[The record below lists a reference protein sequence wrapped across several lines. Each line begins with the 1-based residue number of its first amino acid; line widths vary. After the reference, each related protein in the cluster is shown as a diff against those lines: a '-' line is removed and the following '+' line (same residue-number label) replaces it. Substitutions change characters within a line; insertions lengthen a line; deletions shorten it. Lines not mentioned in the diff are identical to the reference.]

1 MPFFVSSTS
10 KISLNF
16 FFQIKGLDI
25 CMLAKDFKTKS
36 KIEDTIFFKE
46 EHSKLMEIVKELG
59 INTTK
64 TPRILNLA
72 NKITDFVE
80 NKCPGN
86 CLFEM

>member
-1 MPFFVSSTS
+1 
-10 KISLNF
+10 
-16 FFQIKGLDI
+16 
-25 CMLAKDFKTKS
+25 MLAKDFKTKS

-46 EHSKLMEIVKELG
+46 EHSKLMEIVQELG

-64 TPRILNLA
+64 TPRVLNLA

-80 NKCPGN
+80 NNCPGN